1 MFVLNEAAVQGHSED
16 KSSIFYLRRRE
27 CRMKDK
33 KKKKCKCHN
42 QIVAIQLL
50 FSCYSLPDSQA
61 SFNDVSPTQEQE
73 DEGNHDKYDM
83 MGLDT

>member
-1 MFVLNEAAVQGHSED
+1 MQRMQNERKE
-16 KSSIFYLRRRE
+16 
-27 CRMKDK
+27 
-33 KKKKCKCHN
+33 KKCKCHN
-42 QIVAIQLL
+42 QTVAIQLL

-61 SFNDVSPTQEQE
+61 SFNDISTTQEQE